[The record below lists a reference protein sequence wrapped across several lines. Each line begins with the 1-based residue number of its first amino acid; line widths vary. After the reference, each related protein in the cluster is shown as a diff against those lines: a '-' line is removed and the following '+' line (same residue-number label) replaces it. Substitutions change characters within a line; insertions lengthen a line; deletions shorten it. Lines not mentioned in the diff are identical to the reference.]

1 MKVTTSIPA
10 HDLNAVGAAS
20 IEVES
25 QGFNGITTQ
34 ENRHDAYLPL
44 AVAATH
50 TSKLELKTS
59 IAISFSR
66 SPMATA
72 NVAWD
77 IQNASNG
84 RFTLGLGSQVKG
96 HNVRRFSVPWS
107 APAPRMKEYVES
119 LRAIWRCWQTGEK
132 LDYQGKHYQFS
143 LMTPNFTPEPLSCE
157 LPPVHIA
164 AVGPGMMRV
173 AGAVCDGALLHA
185 FCTKKYLED
194 SVMPTLLGALQKS
207 GRDRSEFEIS
217 GGGFVATG
225 PDDESVQKMFEWIR
239 QRIGFYG
246 STPSY
251 WPVFEAH
258 DLKDLGLKLN
268 DMSKK
273 GQWDAMT
280 NEISDDVVRYFAAVG
295 RHDEIA
301 EAIRERFGGLT
312 DVIACEPGTPTEVI
326 QDIQKI

>member
-1 MKVTTSIPA
+1 
-10 HDLNAVGAAS
+10 
-20 IEVES
+20 
-25 QGFNGITTQ
+25 
-34 ENRHDAYLPL
+34 
-44 AVAATH
+44 
-50 TSKLELKTS
+50 
-59 IAISFSR
+59 
-66 SPMATA
+66 MATA

-84 RFTLGLGSQVKG
+84 RFTLGIGSQVKG

-119 LRAIWRCWQTGEK
+119 LRAIWRCWQNGEK

-143 LMTPNFTPEPLSCE
+143 LMTPNFTPEPLPCE
-157 LPPVHIA
+157 PPPVHIA

-173 AGAVCDGALLHA
+173 AGSVCDGALRHG
-185 FCTKKYLED
+185 FCTKKYLE
-194 SVMPTLLGALQKS
+194 VNVLPTLLGALEKS
-207 GRDRSEFEIS
+207 GRDRKDFEIS

-225 PDDESVQKMFEWIR
+225 PDDESVQKMVEWIR

-280 NEISDDVVRYFAAVG
+280 DEISDDVVRYFAAVG

-301 EAIRERFGGLT
+301 NAIRERFGGLT
-312 DVIACEPGTPTEVI
+312 DVIACEPGTPKEVI